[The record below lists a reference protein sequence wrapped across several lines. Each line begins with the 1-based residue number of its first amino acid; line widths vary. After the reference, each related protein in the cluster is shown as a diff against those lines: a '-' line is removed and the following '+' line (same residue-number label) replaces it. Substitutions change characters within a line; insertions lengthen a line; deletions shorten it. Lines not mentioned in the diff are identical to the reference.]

1 MQSLVSEF
9 IMGFD
14 NVYMWKD
21 PLVSGPSF
29 GVILITLISTCY
41 YSTVSVLAYSG
52 LFVLGT
58 MVGLKL
64 YVYVMNNLL
73 KKNVEDPIQKYAAL
87 DTSISQ
93 DKINNVA
100 SSLGDKLN
108 FAVTEVRRLVLIE
121 NMLDSVKFGLSLWF
135 LTYIGSWFN
144 AMTLVILAW
153 VALFSV
159 PKIYVNN
166 KATIDPI
173 LEKVKVQLDEL
184 QSKVGGFMP
193 KKAVAEA
200 KKEE

>member
-1 MQSLVSEF
+1 MGIREF
-9 IMGFD
+9 IMGFED
-14 NVYMWKD
+14 IYLWKD
-21 PLVSGPSF
+21 PLVSGPVF

-41 YSTVSVLAYSG
+41 YSTVSVVAYSG
-52 LFVLGT
+52 LFILGT

-73 KKNVEDPIQKYAAL
+73 KKNVEDPIQKYSSV

-93 DKINNVA
+93 DKVNSVA
-100 SSLGDKLN
+100 SCMGDKLN
-108 FAVTEVRRLVLIE
+108 TAVTEIRRLVLVE

-135 LTYIGSWFN
+135 LTYIGNWFN

-153 VALFSV
+153 VALFTV
-159 PKIYVNN
+159 PKVYLNN
-166 KATIDPI
+166 KAAIDPI

-193 KKAVAEA
+193 KKAAEA

>member
-1 MQSLVSEF
+1 MGLISF
-9 IMGFD
+9 IMGFED
-14 NVYMWKD
+14 IYLWKD
-21 PLVSGPSF
+21 PLVSGPVF

-41 YSTVSVLAYSG
+41 YSTVSVVAYSG
-52 LFVLGT
+52 LFILGT

-73 KKNVEDPIQKYAAL
+73 KKNVEDPIQKYSSV

-93 DKINNVA
+93 DKVNSVA
-100 SSLGDKLN
+100 SCMGDKLN
-108 FAVTEVRRLVLIE
+108 TAVTEIRRLVLVE

-135 LTYIGSWFN
+135 LTYIGNWFN

-153 VALFSV
+153 VALFTV
-159 PKIYVNN
+159 PKVYLNN
-166 KATIDPI
+166 KAAIDPI

-193 KKAVAEA
+193 KKAAEA

>member
-1 MQSLVSEF
+1 MASFIKEF
-9 IMGFD
+9 IMGFED
-14 NVYMWKD
+14 IYLWKD
-21 PLVSGPSF
+21 PLVSGPVF

-41 YSTVSVLAYSG
+41 YSTVSVVAYSG
-52 LFVLGT
+52 LFILGT

-73 KKNVEDPIQKYAAL
+73 KKNVEDPIQKYSSV

-93 DKINNVA
+93 DKVNSVA
-100 SSLGDKLN
+100 SCMGDKLN
-108 FAVTEVRRLVLIE
+108 TAVTEIRRLVLVE

-135 LTYIGSWFN
+135 LTYIGNWFN

-153 VALFSV
+153 VALFTV
-159 PKIYVNN
+159 PKVYLNN
-166 KATIDPI
+166 KAAIDPI

-193 KKAVAEA
+193 KKAAEA

>member
-1 MQSLVSEF
+1 
-9 IMGFD
+9 MGFED
-14 NVYMWKD
+14 IYLWKD
-21 PLVSGPSF
+21 PLVSGPVF

-41 YSTVSVLAYSG
+41 YSTVSVVAYSG
-52 LFVLGT
+52 LFILGT

-73 KKNVEDPIQKYAAL
+73 KKNVEDPIQKYSSV

-93 DKINNVA
+93 DKVNSVA
-100 SSLGDKLN
+100 SCMGDKLN
-108 FAVTEVRRLVLIE
+108 TAVTEIRRLVLVE

-135 LTYIGSWFN
+135 LTYIGNWFN

-153 VALFSV
+153 VALFTV
-159 PKIYVNN
+159 PKVYLNN
-166 KATIDPI
+166 KAAIDPI

-193 KKAVAEA
+193 KKAAEA